1 VLASGTQIYSLPIAN
16 DVTVTPVH
24 ATFGYREQKYG
35 RIVPYLGVGLG
46 WQTLQER
53 SPSSEDARRSHVG
66 FHIAAGAEYSLLPWV
81 SVAGEVQRTVVPN
94 VLGETGASA
103 LFTED
108 DLGGTAF
115 RVKLIVGR

>member
-1 VLASGTQIYSLPIAN
+1 VLASGTQIYSLSIAN
-16 DVTVTPVH
+16 DVTLTPVY
-24 ATFGYREQKYG
+24 ATVGYRAQKYG

-46 WQTLQER
+46 WQTLEER
-53 SPSSEDARRSHVG
+53 SPSFEDARRSQVG
-66 FHIAAGAEYSLLPWV
+66 FHIAAGAEYSLLRWV
-81 SVAGEVQRTVVPN
+81 SVAGEVQRTIVPN

-108 DLGGTAF
+108 DLGGTTF